1 VRALLDEV
9 DPRRDAVRRFAVRT
23 ATLDDVYFALTGH
36 GADA

>member
-1 VRALLDEV
+1 VRSLLNEL
-9 DPRRDAVRRFAVRT
+9 DPERFAVRS